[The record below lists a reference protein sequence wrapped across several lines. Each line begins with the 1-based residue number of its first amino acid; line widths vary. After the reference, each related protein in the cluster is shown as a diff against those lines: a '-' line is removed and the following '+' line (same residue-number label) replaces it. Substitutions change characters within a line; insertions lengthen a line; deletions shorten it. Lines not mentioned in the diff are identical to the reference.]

1 MAKDKQPSM
10 SKRADDYSAWYNEII
25 ANADL
30 AEAAEVVRGCMVIKP
45 YGYAIWETIQR
56 TLDGMIKAT
65 GHKNAYFPLF
75 IPKSFLQKEASHVE
89 GFAMECAIVT
99 HSRLTK
105 NDKGVL
111 VPASPLEEELIVR
124 PTSETIINHFFKKW
138 VQSYRDLPL
147 LINQWANIVRWE
159 MRTRLFLRT
168 LEFLWQE
175 GHTVHAT
182 FEDAEEETRKML
194 EVYRLFAEE
203 TMAMPVYVGRK
214 TEREKFAGA
223 LHTYCIE
230 AMMQDKKAL
239 QAGTSHNL
247 GQNFAKAFDITYLS
261 KDQKQEVAWT
271 TSWGV
276 STRLIGGLIMTHSDD
291 AGLVLPP
298 KLAPTHVV
306 IVPIW
311 KTDEE
316 QKKVIEYA
324 QEIKAGLQKHA
335 YGFGRLEVEL
345 DTRDLRPGNKFFE
358 WEKKGVPLRVEVG
371 PRDMAAG
378 NVVVARRVGGEKETL
393 PKDKFVADAVSM
405 LDAMQKALY
414 DKAKKFRDENTV
426 PIDSKDEFR
435 KFFTPKNADKPEIH
449 GGFARSGWCESG
461 DCEKSAKDELGVT
474 IRCIEL
480 TAKDEKGHCGFC
492 GKDSKRRVLWAK
504 AY

>member
-10 SKRADDYSAWYNEII
+10 TKRADDYSAWYNEII

-111 VPASPLEEELIVR
+111 VPASPLEEAL
-124 PTSETIINHFFKKW
+124 
-138 VQSYRDLPL
+138 
-147 LINQWANIVRWE
+147 IVRWE

-261 KDQKQEVAWT
+261 KDR
-271 TSWGV
+271 SRRSPG
-276 STRLIGGLIMTHSDD
+276 
-291 AGLVLPP
+291 P
-298 KLAPTHVV
+298 
-306 IVPIW
+306 
-311 KTDEE
+311 
-316 QKKVIEYA
+316 
-324 QEIKAGLQKHA
+324 
-335 YGFGRLEVEL
+335 
-345 DTRDLRPGNKFFE
+345 RPG
-358 WEKKGVPLRVEVG
+358 
-371 PRDMAAG
+371 
-378 NVVVARRVGGEKETL
+378 
-393 PKDKFVADAVSM
+393 
-405 LDAMQKALY
+405 
-414 DKAKKFRDENTV
+414 
-426 PIDSKDEFR
+426 
-435 KFFTPKNADKPEIH
+435 
-449 GGFARSGWCESG
+449 
-461 DCEKSAKDELGVT
+461 
-474 IRCIEL
+474 
-480 TAKDEKGHCGFC
+480 
-492 GKDSKRRVLWAK
+492 
-504 AY
+504 

>member
-10 SKRADDYSAWYNEII
+10 TKRADDYSAWYNEII

-182 FEDAEEETRKML
+182 FDDAEEETRKML

-214 TEREKFAGA
+214 TDREKFAGA

-324 QEIKAGLQKHA
+324 QGIKAGLQKHA

-378 NVVVARRVGGEKETL
+378 NVVVARRFGGEKETL

-426 PIDSKDEFR
+426 AIDSRDEFR

-461 DCEKSAKDELGVT
+461 DCEKAAKDELGVT

-480 TAKDEKGHCGFC
+480 DAKDEKGHCGFC